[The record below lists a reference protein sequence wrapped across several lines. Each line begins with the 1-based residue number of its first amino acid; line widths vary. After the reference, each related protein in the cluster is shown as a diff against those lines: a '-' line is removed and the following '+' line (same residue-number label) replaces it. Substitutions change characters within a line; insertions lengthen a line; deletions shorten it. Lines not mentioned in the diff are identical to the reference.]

1 MEKQNEGGGED
12 GMRRSSKIT
21 PARRGFPFLSSTNRW
36 VGNSF
41 LPDSDEIFFRSQAYA
56 D

>member
-1 MEKQNEGGGED
+1 MRVEVKMACGGAPKSLQRD
-12 GMRRSSKIT
+12 VV
-21 PARRGFPFLSSTNRW
+21 FLFLSSTNRW